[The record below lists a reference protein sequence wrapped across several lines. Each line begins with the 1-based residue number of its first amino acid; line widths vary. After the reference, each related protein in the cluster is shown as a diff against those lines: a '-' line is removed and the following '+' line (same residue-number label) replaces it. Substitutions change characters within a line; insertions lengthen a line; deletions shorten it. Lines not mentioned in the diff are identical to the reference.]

1 MRIND
6 TLMDLFAFS
15 TVNISKKKNSISTF
29 IIYIETRFIVNDTS
43 ELKITSDAIHDSILF
58 AWSKNNTWQW
68 VMDRIYIF
76 MRSNFFFS
84 RRIQS
89 SSDWFHL
96 FFTWIR
102 PHTVDVLM
110 ILTLI
115 NLYMCARLAVNNI
128 YISVEEKKGTIDCC
142 IKQVI
147 ISQLKRWQNRITLN
161 HHGAVVG
168 KIAQFHLIF
177 QKSLSNLKIYY
188 LNATK

>member
-1 MRIND
+1 
-6 TLMDLFAFS
+6 MDLFAFS